1 MLEDLNPQEFQDN
14 LTNDGNT
21 IIDVRE
27 KWELDICKIEGAVNM
42 PMSSITET
50 YSELDPELS
59 YSIYCHH
66 GMRSMQVA
74 NFLLSKGFQSLFNLQ
89 GGIDAWSREI
99 DDTVERY

>member
-50 YSELDPELS
+50 S
-59 YSIYCHH
+59 
-66 GMRSMQVA
+66 
-74 NFLLSKGFQSLFNLQ
+74 
-89 GGIDAWSREI
+89 
-99 DDTVERY
+99 

>member
-50 YSELDPELS
+50 FSELDPELS

>member
-14 LTNDGNT
+14 LTKDGNT
-21 IIDVRE
+21 LIDVRE

-42 PMSSITET
+42 PMSSIMET
-50 YSELDPELS
+50 FSELNPESS

-74 NFLLSKGFQSLFNLQ
+74 NFLLSNGCLLYTSPSPRDKRQSRMPSS
-89 GGIDAWSREI
+89 A
-99 DDTVERY
+99 

>member
-1 MLEDLNPQEFQDN
+1 MIEDLSPHEFQDS
-14 LTNDGNT
+14 LNDEGN
-21 IIDVRE
+21 ILIDVRE
-27 KWELDICKIEGAVNM
+27 KSELDICKIDGAINM

-50 YSELDPELS
+50 FSGLDPSLN

-74 NFLLSKGFQSLFNLQ
+74 NFLLSKGFQFLFNLR

-99 DDTVERY
+99 DNSVSRY

>member
-1 MLEDLNPQEFQDN
+1 MLEDLNPKKFYDN
-14 LTNDGNT
+14 LTKDGNT

-50 YSELDPELS
+50 FSELDPELS

>member
-1 MLEDLNPQEFQDN
+1 MLEDLNPKEFQDN
-14 LTNDGNT
+14 LTKDGST

-50 YSELDPELS
+50 FSELDPELS

>member
-14 LTNDGNT
+14 LTKDGNT

-99 DDTVERY
+99 DDSVERY